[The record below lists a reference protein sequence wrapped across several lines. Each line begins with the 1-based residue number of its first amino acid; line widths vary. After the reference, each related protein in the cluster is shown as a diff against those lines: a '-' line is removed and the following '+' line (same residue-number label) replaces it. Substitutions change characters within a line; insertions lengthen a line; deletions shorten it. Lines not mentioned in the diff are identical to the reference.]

1 MWLLLIIAVALLWL
15 IGRTRGNAA
24 VPSRPMPM
32 GGGLPP
38 GLPDAVAQ
46 VESGGRQYGPDGSV
60 ITSSAGAIGE
70 MQLMPGTAADLG
82 VDPYDPA
89 QNVQG
94 GTAYLNQLYDQ
105 FGGDLNATL
114 AAYNWGPGNV
124 QRALQQGRP
133 YPGSVQDYINAVL
146 AAWDGSNNG

>member
-15 IGRTRGNAA
+15 IGRTQGNAS

-32 GGGLPP
+32 GNGLPP
-38 GLPDAVAQ
+38 GLPSAVAQ
-46 VESGGRQYGPDGSV
+46 VESGGRQYDASGNV
-60 ITSSAGAIGE
+60 LMSSAGAIGE

-82 VDPYDPA
+82 VDPYDPT

-94 GTAYLNQLYDQ
+94 GTEYLKQLYDQ
-105 FGGDLNATL
+105 FNGNLNDTL
-114 AAYNWGPGNV
+114 AGYNWGPANV

-133 YPGSVQDYINAVL
+133 FPQSVQDYINQVL
-146 AAWDGSNNG
+146 AALDGSNNG